1 MSERE
6 NKEPKGFKKAYQKA
20 EKLTEDRNALKRLI
34 DKASNKAVDY
44 KDRLKEVWTEV
55 QIFFRML
62 KAWKDGEHKLELKT
76 GLSIIAAI
84 IYFVNPF
91 DIIPDFIPALGL
103 IDDITIITYVISRFG
118 NEIERFSDWEKNTQA
133 TEDEDQSIEKPD
145 GL

>member
-1 MSERE
+1 MSEGE
-6 NKEPKGFKKAYQKA
+6 QKEPKGFKKAYKQA
-20 EKLTEDRNALKRLI
+20 ERLTEDKNALQKLI
-34 DKASNKAVDY
+34 DKAGHKAADY

-62 KAWKDGEHKLELKT
+62 KAWKDGKHKLELKT

-103 IDDITIITYVISRFG
+103 IDDITIITYVITRFEK
-118 NEIERFSDWEKNTQA
+118 EIEKFSTWER
-133 TEDEDQSIEKPD
+133 QSQEEG
-145 GL
+145 GLNKEG

>member
-1 MSERE
+1 MSESK
-6 NKEPKGFKKAYQKA
+6 NKEPKGFQKAYRQA
-20 EKLTEDRNALKRLI
+20 EKLTEDRNALQKLI

-44 KDRLKEVWTEV
+44 KDRLKEVWAEV

-62 KAWKDGEHKLELKT
+62 KAWKDGKHKLELKT

-103 IDDITIITYVISRFG
+103 IDDITIITYVITRFEK
-118 NEIERFSDWEKNTQA
+118 EIERFSAWEKESA
-133 TEDEDQSIEKPD
+133 VTEDKSSEASDD
-145 GL
+145 L

>member
-1 MSERE
+1 MSEPT
-6 NKEPKGFKKAYQKA
+6 NKEPKGFKKAYRKA
-20 EKLTEDRNALKRLI
+20 ERLTEDRNALQNLLDNAKQ
-34 DKASNKAVDY
+34 KAGDY
-44 KDRLKEVWTEV
+44 QGRLKEVWTEV

-103 IDDITIITYVISRFG
+103 IDDITILTYVIHRFEK
-118 NEIERFSDWEKNTQA
+118 EIERFSSWEAERDTDSQPPA
-133 TEDEDQSIEKPD
+133 ETADD
-145 GL
+145 L